1 MKITE
6 GKSSEQGKNSKKK
19 KGKQGNKANKT
30 KLARNLGIC
39 RQSLYYKPKLP
50 AKDLEL
56 KKQIEEVLAEH
67 KAYGHKRIAIHL
79 GINKKR
85 VLRVMKLFDL
95 SPARKPRVPVKTN
108 DLKQEQSN
116 NQNLLEKFNLNSPS
130 QVWASDFTYLPYFN
144 NKFLY
149 LATIID
155 CFTKEITGWSLS
167 AKHNSTLIENA
178 LIDALSKRKKPKILH
193 SDQGS
198 EYKSDNFTKVLKSNK
213 IKQSMSKKS
222 SSWQNGMQESF
233 YGKFK
238 LELGHPKCYET
249 LGELV
254 EAIAHQIYYYNNKR
268 IHSAIKCP
276 PVVFYQ
282 KFHQKFQ
289 MNNLK
294 SARA

>member
-1 MKITE
+1 MKI
-6 GKSSEQGKNSKKK
+6 SENNKNRKSKKV
-19 KGKQGNKANKT
+19 NKT
-30 KLARNLGIC
+30 NLAKNLGVC

-56 KKQIEEVLAEH
+56 KKKIEEVLVEH
-67 KAYGHKRIAIHL
+67 KSYGHKRIAIHL
-79 GINKKR
+79 GINRKR
-85 VLRVMKLFDL
+85 VLRVMKLFNL
-95 SPARKPRVPVKTN
+95 SPTRKPRVPVKIE
-108 DLKQEQSN
+108 DLKQEKSK
-116 NQNLLEKFNLNSPS
+116 NLNLFKEFNLNSPS
-130 QVWASDFTYLPYFN
+130 QIWASDFTYLPYFN

-167 AKHNSTLIENA
+167 SKHNSELIENA
-178 LIDALSKRKKPKILH
+178 LNDALSKRKKPKILH

-198 EYKSDNFTKVLKSNK
+198 EYNKSEDFTKVLKSNK
-213 IKQSMSKKS
+213 IKQSMSKKGS
-222 SSWQNGMQESF
+222 PWQNGMQESF

-268 IHSAIKCP
+268 IHTAIKCP

-282 KFHQKFQ
+282 KCQ
-289 MNNLK
+289 MDNMRKTLK
-294 SARA
+294 VGV

>member
-1 MKITE
+1 MKI
-6 GKSSEQGKNSKKK
+6 SENNKNRKSKKV
-19 KGKQGNKANKT
+19 NKT
-30 KLARNLGIC
+30 NLAKNLGVC

-56 KKQIEEVLAEH
+56 KKKIEEVLVEH
-67 KAYGHKRIAIHL
+67 KSYGHKRIAIHL
-79 GINKKR
+79 GINRKR
-85 VLRVMKLFDL
+85 VLRVMKLFNL
-95 SPARKPRVPVKTN
+95 SPTRKPRVPVKIE
-108 DLKQEQSN
+108 DLKQEKSK
-116 NQNLLEKFNLNSPS
+116 NLNLFKEFNLNSPS
-130 QVWASDFTYLPYFN
+130 QIWASDFTYLPYFN
-144 NKFLY
+144 NKSLY

-167 AKHNSTLIENA
+167 SKHNSELIENA
-178 LIDALSKRKKPKILH
+178 LNDALSKRKKPKILH

-198 EYKSDNFTKVLKSNK
+198 EYNKSEDFTKVLKSNK
-213 IKQSMSKKS
+213 IKQSMSKKGS
-222 SSWQNGMQESF
+222 PWQNGMQESF

-268 IHSAIKCP
+268 IHTAIKCP

-282 KFHQKFQ
+282 KCQ
-289 MNNLK
+289 MDNMRKTLK
-294 SARA
+294 VGV

>member
-1 MKITE
+1 MKI
-6 GKSSEQGKNSKKK
+6 SENNKNRKSKKV
-19 KGKQGNKANKT
+19 NKT
-30 KLARNLGIC
+30 NLAKNLGVC

-56 KKQIEEVLAEH
+56 KKKIEEVLVEH
-67 KAYGHKRIAIHL
+67 KSYGHKRIAIHL
-79 GINKKR
+79 GINRKR
-85 VLRVMKLFDL
+85 VLRVMKLFNL
-95 SPARKPRVPVKTN
+95 SPTRKPIVPVKIE
-108 DLKQEQSN
+108 DLKQEKSK
-116 NQNLLEKFNLNSPS
+116 NLNLFKEFNLNSPS
-130 QVWASDFTYLPYFN
+130 QIWASDFTYLPYFN
-144 NKFLY
+144 NKSLY

-167 AKHNSTLIENA
+167 SKHNSELIENA
-178 LIDALSKRKKPKILH
+178 LNDALSKRKKPKILH

-198 EYKSDNFTKVLKSNK
+198 EYNKSEDFTKVLKSNK
-213 IKQSMSKKS
+213 IKQSMSKKGS
-222 SSWQNGMQESF
+222 PWQNGMQESF

-268 IHSAIKCP
+268 IHTAIKCP

-282 KFHQKFQ
+282 KCQ
-289 MNNLK
+289 MDNMRKTLK
-294 SARA
+294 VGV

>member
-1 MKITE
+1 MTIK
-6 GKSSEQGKNSKKK
+6 GKNKKK
-19 KGKQGNKANKT
+19 VNKT
-30 KLARNLGIC
+30 KLAKNLGVS

-56 KKQIEEVLAEH
+56 KKLIEKVLEEH

-85 VLRVMKLFDL
+85 VLRVMKLFNL
-95 SPARKPRVPVKTN
+95 TPARKTRFPVKID
-108 DLKQEQSN
+108 DLKQEKSK
-116 NQNLLEKFNLNSPS
+116 NLNLFTNFNLNSPS
-130 QVWASDFTYLPYFN
+130 QIWASDFTYLPYFN

-167 AKHNSTLIENA
+167 PKHSSELIENA

-198 EYKSDNFTKVLKSNK
+198 EYKSDNFTKVLKFNK

-222 SSWQNGMQESF
+222 SPWENGMQESF

-268 IHSAIKCP
+268 IHTTIKCP

-282 KFHQKFQ
+282 KCRMDNMKKSFQ
-289 MNNLK
+289 NK
-294 SARA
+294 SLRF

>member
-1 MKITE
+1 VKLTNE
-6 GKSSEQGKNSKKK
+6 KSNKKV
-19 KGKQGNKANKT
+19 NKA
-30 KLARNLGIC
+30 KLAKNLGVC

-50 AKDLEL
+50 AKDLDL
-56 KKQIEEVLAEH
+56 KKQIEEVLTEH
-67 KAYGHKRIAIHL
+67 KAYGHRRIAIHL

-85 VLRVMKLFDL
+85 ILRVMKLFNL
-95 SPARKPRVPVKTN
+95 SPARKPRVPVKTD
-108 DLKQEQSN
+108 DLKCGESK
-116 NQNLLEKFNLNSPS
+116 NLNLFKNFNLNSPS
-130 QVWASDFTYLPYFN
+130 QIWASDFTYLPYFN

-155 CFTKEITGWSLS
+155 CFTKEITGWNLS
-167 AKHNSTLIENA
+167 FKHNSTLIENA

-198 EYKSDNFTKVLKSNK
+198 EYKSEDFTKILKSNK

-222 SSWQNGMQESF
+222 SPWENGMQESF

-254 EAIAHQIYYYNNKR
+254 EAIAHQIHYYNNKR
-268 IHSAIKCP
+268 IHTAIKCP

-282 KFHQKFQ
+282 RCQ
-289 MNNLK
+289 MGNLK
-294 SARA
+294 SEMLKN

>member
-1 MKITE
+1 MSPISLLQT
-6 GKSSEQGKNSKKK
+6 
-19 KGKQGNKANKT
+19 KAT
-30 KLARNLGIC
+30 CQRFGV
-39 RQSLYYKPKLP
+39 
-50 AKDLEL
+50 

-67 KAYGHKRIAIHL
+67 KDYGHKRIAIHL
-79 GINKKR
+79 GVNKKR
-85 VLRVMKLFDL
+85 ALRVMKLFDL
-95 SPARKPRVPVKTN
+95 TPLRKPRVPVKSE
-108 DLKQEQSN
+108 DFKQKESN
-116 NQNLLEKFNLNSPS
+116 NLNLFKKFNLNSPS
-130 QVWASDFTYLPYFN
+130 QIWASDFTYLPYFN

-167 AKHNSTLIENA
+167 SKHNSELIENA
-178 LIDALSKRKKPKILH
+178 LIDALSKRKKPKILY

-198 EYKSDNFTKVLKSNK
+198 EYKSEDFTKVLKSNK

-222 SSWQNGMQESF
+222 SPWENGMQESF

-268 IHSAIKCP
+268 IHTTIKCP

-282 KFHQKFQ
+282 RCQIGG
-289 MNNLK
+289 
-294 SARA
+294 

>member
-1 MKITE
+1 MKIAPN
-6 GKSSEQGKNSKKK
+6 KNSKNSKNEQGKKV
-19 KGKQGNKANKT
+19 NKT
-30 KLARNLGIC
+30 KLAKNLGMC

-56 KKQIEEVLAEH
+56 KKQIEEVLVEH

-85 VLRVMKLFDL
+85 ASRVMKLFNL
-95 SPARKPRVPVKTN
+95 SPDRKPRVPVKMN
-108 DLKQEQSN
+108 DLKQEKSSN
-116 NQNLLEKFNLNSPS
+116 LNLFADFNLNSPS
-130 QVWASDFTYLPYFN
+130 QIWASDFTYLPYFN
-144 NKFLY
+144 NKFIY

-167 AKHNSTLIENA
+167 SKHNSELIKNA
-178 LIDALSKRKKPKILH
+178 LTDALSKRKKPKILH

-198 EYKSDNFTKVLKSNK
+198 EYKSDNFNKVLKSNK

-222 SSWQNGMQESF
+222 SPWQNGMQESF

-249 LGELV
+249 LGELA
-254 EAIAHQIYYYNNKR
+254 EAVAHQIYYYNNKR

-282 KFHQKFQ
+282 RCQ
-289 MNNLK
+289 MDNLK
-294 SARA
+294 SAVA

>member
-1 MKITE
+1 VKLTNE
-6 GKSSEQGKNSKKK
+6 KSNNKV
-19 KGKQGNKANKT
+19 NKA
-30 KLARNLGIC
+30 KLAKNLGVC

-67 KAYGHKRIAIHL
+67 KAYGHRRIAIHL

-85 VLRVMKLFDL
+85 ILRVMKLFNL
-95 SPARKPRVPVKTN
+95 SPARKPRVPVKTD
-108 DLKQEQSN
+108 DLKQEKSK
-116 NQNLLEKFNLNSPS
+116 NLNLFKNFNLNSPS
-130 QVWASDFTYLPYFN
+130 QIWASDFTYLPYFN

-155 CFTKEITGWSLS
+155 CFTKEITGWNLS
-167 AKHNSTLIENA
+167 FKHNSTLIENA
-178 LIDALSKRKKPKILH
+178 LINALSKRKKPKILH

-198 EYKSDNFTKVLKSNK
+198 EYKSEDFTKVLKSNK

-222 SSWQNGMQESF
+222 SPWENGMQESF

-254 EAIAHQIYYYNNKR
+254 EAIAHQIHYYNNKM
-268 IHSAIKCP
+268 IHTAIKCP

-282 KFHQKFQ
+282 RCQIG
-289 MNNLK
+289 NLK
-294 SARA
+294 SAMLKN

>member
-1 MKITE
+1 VKLINK
-6 GKSSEQGKNSKKK
+6 KSNKKV
-19 KGKQGNKANKT
+19 NKT
-30 KLARNLGIC
+30 KLAKNLGVC

-50 AKDLEL
+50 AKDLIL
-56 KKQIEEVLAEH
+56 KKLIEEVLAEH

-79 GINKKR
+79 GINRKR
-85 VLRVMKLFDL
+85 VLRVMKLFNL
-95 SPARKPRVPVKTN
+95 SPARKPRIPLKSE
-108 DLKQEQSN
+108 DLKQEKSN
-116 NQNLLEKFNLNSPS
+116 NLNLFKEFNLNSPS
-130 QVWASDFTYLPYFN
+130 QIWASDFTYLPYFN

-167 AKHNSTLIENA
+167 SKHNSTLIENA

-198 EYKSDNFTKVLKSNK
+198 EYKSEDFTKILESNK
-213 IKQSMSKKS
+213 IKQSMSKKGS
-222 SSWQNGMQESF
+222 PWENGMQESF

-268 IHSAIKCP
+268 IHTVIKCP

-282 KFHQKFQ
+282 KCQ
-289 MNNLK
+289 MSSMKMMLK
-294 SARA
+294 VGV

>member
-1 MKITE
+1 MKIT
-6 GKSSEQGKNSKKK
+6 KDKNDADNKKI
-19 KGKQGNKANKT
+19 NKT
-30 KLARNLGIC
+30 KLAKNLGVC

-56 KKQIEEVLAEH
+56 KKQIEEVLVEN

-79 GINKKR
+79 GINRKR
-85 VLRVMKLFDL
+85 ALRVMKLFNL
-95 SPARKPRVPVKTN
+95 SPTRKPRVPVKSE
-108 DLKQEQSN
+108 DLKQEKSK
-116 NQNLLEKFNLNSPS
+116 NLNLFKEFNLNAPS
-130 QVWASDFTYLPYFN
+130 QIWASDFTYLPYFN

-167 AKHNSTLIENA
+167 PKHNSTLIENA

-198 EYKSDNFTKVLKSNK
+198 EYKSDNFTQVLKSNK
-213 IKQSMSKKS
+213 IKQSMSKKGS
-222 SSWQNGMQESF
+222 PWENGIQESF

-249 LGELV
+249 TGELM

-268 IHSAIKCP
+268 IHTAIKCP

-282 KFHQKFQ
+282 RCQVDNMKKS
-289 MNNLK
+289 LK
-294 SARA
+294 MGV

>member
-1 MKITE
+1 VKLTNE
-6 GKSSEQGKNSKKK
+6 KSNKKV
-19 KGKQGNKANKT
+19 NKA
-30 KLARNLGIC
+30 KLAKNLGVC

-56 KKQIEEVLAEH
+56 KKQIQEVLTEH
-67 KAYGHKRIAIHL
+67 KAYGHRRIAIHL

-85 VLRVMKLFDL
+85 ILRVMKLFNL
-95 SPARKPRVPVKTN
+95 SPARKPRVPVKTD
-108 DLKQEQSN
+108 DLKCEESK
-116 NQNLLEKFNLNSPS
+116 NLNLFKNFNLNSPS
-130 QVWASDFTYLPYFN
+130 QIWASDFTYLPYFN

-155 CFTKEITGWSLS
+155 CFTKEITGWNLS
-167 AKHNSTLIENA
+167 FKHNSTLIENA

-198 EYKSDNFTKVLKSNK
+198 EYKSEDFTKILKSNK

-222 SSWQNGMQESF
+222 SPWENGMQESF

-268 IHSAIKCP
+268 IHTTIKCP

-282 KFHQKFQ
+282 RCQ
-289 MNNLK
+289 MENLK
-294 SARA
+294 SEMLKN